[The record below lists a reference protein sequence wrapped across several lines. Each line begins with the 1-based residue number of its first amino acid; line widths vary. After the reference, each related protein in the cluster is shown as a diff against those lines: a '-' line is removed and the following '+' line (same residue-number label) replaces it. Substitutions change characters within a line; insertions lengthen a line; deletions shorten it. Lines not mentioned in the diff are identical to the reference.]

1 MKFSKLTMKVL
12 MSHSKTKKRTAL
24 YIYYTIAI
32 TAVLKFTQRYSVEEL
47 LHAAAAVSLI
57 PGLGN
62 SGPTSKHVSLKFLP
76 QFCTSFLSPDSSS
89 VPGIFTSTVVP
100 TSLQKAPSCMH
111 PLTTCIDNIERS
123 QCLIHTQATRC

>member
-1 MKFSKLTMKVL
+1 
-12 MSHSKTKKRTAL
+12 MSRRTGSAS
-24 YIYYTIAI
+24 
-32 TAVLKFTQRYSVEEL
+32 SVEVQ
-47 LHAAAAVSLI
+47 HAAAAVSLI

-111 PLTTCIDNIERS
+111 PLTTCIDNIEKS
-123 QCLIHTQATRC
+123 MFDSCSITGNTIHNLQGNTRHMKHISSSCYALPLQVRRFFLQF